1 MEYFFKVLVMLF
13 VRSSYTDMH
22 QWMYKAVGTGGPC
35 RCISNRGVVEPVLQQ
50 CYILHSIL

>member
-22 QWMYKAVGTGGPC
+22 QWMYKAVGTGDPC
-35 RCISNRGVVEPVLQQ
+35 RCISNRCVVEPVLQQ